1 MKRSVHYYASFT
13 AIQLAADPYF
23 LEWVRFPDAVGNRFW
38 ENFMQIYPQKTADV
52 DRAAAIA
59 RSMYVI
65 ADMPTAQQQEDSWK
79 RILQALPQVQPAR
92 PKQTVVRTA
101 ARIWMAAAAV
111 IALAV
116 AVWVVF
122 RPVNNEINIA
132 SVYGEVKDVSLPDGT
147 RVKLNGNSSIRY
159 SEQWNSNN
167 PREVWLEGEAFF
179 DVKPV
184 ASNDA
189 SQRFQVHSGELD
201 VQVLG
206 TSFNVRNRRGISDVM
221 LTTGKVMVAAAGEQQ
236 LLSRP
241 GELATY
247 NKKELKKK
255 IVPVS
260 SYTSW
265 QEQKLQL
272 EQTSV
277 ADLFARLEDD
287 WGYNIQLTDTALLN
301 KKISGDIDMK
311 DKQVLINALALI
323 LHADVSQQ
331 GDSTII
337 ITPN

>member
-23 LEWVRFPDAVGNRFW
+23 LEWVRFPDAAGSRFW
-38 ENFMQIYPQKTADV
+38 ENFMQTYPQKVADV

-65 ADMPTAQQQEDSWK
+65 ADMPTTQQQEDSWK
-79 RILQALPQVQPAR
+79 RILQALPQAQPVR
-92 PKQTVVRTA
+92 PRPTTVRSAT
-101 ARIWMAAAAV
+101 RIWMAAAAV

-116 AVWVVF
+116 AVWIIF

-159 SEQWNSNN
+159 SEQWSSSS
-167 PREVWLEGEAFF
+167 PREVWVKGEAFF
-179 DVKPV
+179 EVKPV

-189 SQRFQVHSGELD
+189 SQRFQVHSGDLD

-265 QEQKLQL
+265 QERKLQL

-287 WGYNIQLTDTALLN
+287 WGYHIQLTDTALLN

-323 LHADVSQQ
+323 LHADVSQM